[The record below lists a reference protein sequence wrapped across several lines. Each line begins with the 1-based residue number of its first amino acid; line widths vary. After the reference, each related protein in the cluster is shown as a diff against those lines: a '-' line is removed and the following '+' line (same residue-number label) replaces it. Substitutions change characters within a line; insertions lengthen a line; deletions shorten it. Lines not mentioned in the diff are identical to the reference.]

1 MGDGGAKD
9 QAVND
14 DDDEKDYAEKEYAS
28 GKGVK
33 DVANK
38 DAYGNEKEVSSN
50 GKTDGGAKDQ
60 AVNDDDDVKDYAEE
74 EYAEAKA
81 GEWEHQADG
90 SWVNIAT
97 GQTYAVEQDGKGK
110 EGASYGKTYDGAK
123 DQAVNDDDDEKD
135 YAEEEYAEAKEDEW
149 EQQADGS
156 WVNTVTGQTYG
167 DASKATQT
175 KLEYIG
181 SSSASSFSSNVAAA
195 AVFGLVALL

>member
-38 DAYGNEKEVSSN
+38 DAYGNEKEVASY

-81 GEWEHQADG
+81 E
-90 SWVNIAT
+90 
-97 GQTYAVEQDGKGK
+97 
-110 EGASYGKTYDGAK
+110 
-123 DQAVNDDDDEKD
+123 
-135 YAEEEYAEAKEDEW
+135 EW

-181 SSSASSFSSNVAAA
+181 SSSASSFSSNMAAA
-195 AVFGLVALL
+195 AVFGL